1 MPLPLARIGSLIPPV
16 APSLPRSPGTYS
28 TLFQEQYSNALRLYF
43 NRLDSTIQELIV
55 SSNIPFYTR
64 VAQGEV
70 QGYSAMTIFGY
81 NADIDTSEE
90 TVWADGGVIPL
101 RTTGIQMTVSSSS
114 TSDTSAGTGA
124 RTVLVTGL
132 DANYAVLTETVTLNG
147 QTAVTM
153 TNSFMRVN
161 GITVLTAGSGGVN
174 AGNIYVGTGS
184 VTSGVPATIYEIA
197 PTGANKTES
206 AQYTVPA
213 GYTAYIYDG
222 GVTCGQASGSTSITA
237 RLVTTTEAGLR
248 YNVAVTTLNNGI
260 SNYQFTLPL
269 EVPEKTNV
277 QATALGSA
285 ANNQVS
291 AYFNIMLVQN

>member
-1 MPLPLARIGSLIPPV
+1 MNTLRPPK
-16 APSLPRSPGTYS
+16 APSLPLSPEVPDRPFMDA
-28 TLFQEQYSNALRLYF
+28 LSNVLRLYF
-43 NRLDSTIQELIV
+43 NQIDNALQELIL
-55 SSNIPFYTR
+55 SNQIPFYNQ
-64 VAQGEV
+64 VAQGLV
-70 QGYSAMTIFGY
+70 PGYSAMTIFGY
-81 NADIDTSEE
+81 NADIDTTEE
-90 TVWADGGVIPL
+90 TVWADGGTITL